1 MVMFTPGAHGPD
13 PRLGRALGRVRSR
26 YGLRVLFRGLAV
38 LAAGVLLGVA
48 CSAYALDA
56 FRYSRNAVW
65 AITALFYLWALV
77 IGVRFVLR
85 PLWTSRKR
93 ASDAAIARY
102 IEEHEPSLDAALR
115 SAVDAS
121 ATPRGTS
128 EANALETRLVDD
140 VVARLEAFDLPREV
154 ERSEMRH
161 AALALGSAAAATV
174 AFYFLAP
181 AFIQQAFPYLFNPF
195 ARSGRASTPYAVS
208 VTPGNH
214 TIARGGDQEVIATL
228 TGFDGSAELVSRT
241 GGGDWGRSP
250 MLRDGDAAAP
260 THRYMLLAVQTDT
273 EYFVESEG
281 TRSDVFR
288 LSVVDRPYVK
298 QIDLEYRLPAYA
310 RMEPQHIEG
319 AGDITTLSGTRV
331 VFSIKPTVAVKAAR
345 LVVQGAESNPLPL
358 EVGANGLTLTG
369 QMTIAADGFYRIE
382 MQGADGVF
390 VTASPD
396 YVIEAIPDLPP
407 RVAFDR
413 PGRDTQATPI
423 EEVFTQVKAEDDF
436 GVAKV
441 DLVYSVNGGEEKVVP
456 LHLSPVLKEVV
467 AGHTFFLEEFSLKP
481 GDFLSYYARAR
492 DVGAPSRETTS
503 DIYFLEARPY
513 RRDFRQAEQ
522 GGGGGGGG
530 GGDDGGSL
538 SQQQRQVI
546 AATFR
551 LIREQAGAT
560 RDPKSLAQDAQTV
573 ALIQGRLKA
582 QVEGLVTRMLSRGAL
597 PDGSPMHGTA
607 DELRQAIEKMTLAE
621 AELKAPRP
629 RSALPIEQSALAH
642 LQRAEASF
650 RDVQVAMGGGGGGG
664 GGGSNSSAEE
674 LADLYELDLD
684 KLRNQYETL
693 QSGAQE
699 QRDDQVDEALSRLQE
714 LARRQ
719 EQENERARQRASRAS
734 NQGGGG
740 GSASQRQL
748 ADEAEELGR
757 KLERLTR
764 ENPSAGLEESARR
777 LREAAAAMRQ
787 QASAPPR
794 SSQGPTSQG
803 QSSLDRLR
811 EARRLLDQERSAR
824 LDRDLSG
831 FTEKAEALKRAQEQ
845 IASEMRELAEAS
857 KAGAGGAASADSSKA
872 GRVRERKDSLASEV
886 ADLESRLDKVAREAR
901 REQKETS
908 RKLQEAANGIR
919 DTKLKEKIRYTKG
932 LVDRAG
938 EGTAEAFENDI
949 GQTIDDLV
957 SQIRGAQKSMGVAPE
972 RRRADALDR
981 ARELARGLDSM
992 QERLRARAGTPTT
1005 TRAAGEEGA
1014 GAGQSPE
1021 DEAGAQ
1027 AGSRPGGQGQGE
1039 RGGQEAGGRNQG
1051 GGAQGGVGGSS
1062 VNGGRPGGGGG
1073 GGRGR
1078 LSAEETRQLRREIT
1092 ERARDAEA
1100 FRRALEESGVS
1111 STQAAALASRLQG
1124 LASDR
1129 NLKDPLGLAELTGQV
1144 AEDIKM
1150 LEYVLRREADG
1161 QRPELQ
1167 LSGSEELPPGY
1178 RAMVEEYYR
1187 TLARKPKGT
1196 TTPSGGRQ

>member
-1 MVMFTPGAHGPD
+1 MFTPGAHGPD
-13 PRLGRALGRVRSR
+13 PRLGQALRRVRSR
-26 YGLRVLFRGLAV
+26 YALRLLFRALAV
-38 LAAGVLLGVA
+38 VAVGALLGVA
-48 CSAYALDA
+48 FSAYALDA

-65 AITALFYLWALV
+65 AVTAIFYVWALLLA
-77 IGVRFVLR
+77 GRFLIR
-85 PLWTSRKR
+85 PLWTSRKQ

-115 SAVDAS
+115 SAVDAA
-121 ATPRGTS
+121 ATSRGPGES
-128 EANALETRLVDD
+128 NALEARLIDD
-140 VVARLEAFDLPREV
+140 VVTRLEAFDLPREV
-154 ERSEMRH
+154 ERAEMRH
-161 AALALGSAAAATV
+161 AALALGVAATAAV

-195 ARSGRASTPYAVS
+195 ARSGRATTPYAVS

-214 TIARGGDQEVIATL
+214 TIARGGDQEIVATL
-228 TGFDGSAELVSRT
+228 TGFDGPAELVSRT
-241 GGGDWGRSP
+241 GGGDWGRS
-250 MLRDGDAAAP
+250 LLIRDDAADSP
-260 THRYMLLAVQTDT
+260 THRYLLLSVQTEM

-298 QIDLEYRLPAYA
+298 QVDLEYRLPAYA
-310 RMEPQHIEG
+310 RMEPQQIEG
-319 AGDITTLSGTRV
+319 TGDITTLTGTRV
-331 VFSIKPTVAVKAAR
+331 VFAITPTVAVKAAR
-345 LVVQGAESNPLPL
+345 LVVQGAESNPIPL
-358 EVGANGLTLTG
+358 EVGPYGLTLSG
-369 QMTIAADGFYRIE
+369 QMAVTADGFYRIE

-390 VTASPD
+390 VVGSPD
-396 YVIEAIPDLPP
+396 YVIEVIPDLPP
-407 RVAFDR
+407 RLAFDR

-441 DLVYSVNGGEEKVVP
+441 ELVYSVNGGEEKVVP
-456 LHLSPVLKEVV
+456 LHLSPILKEVT

-481 GDFLSYYARAR
+481 GDFISYYARAR
-492 DVGAPSRETTS
+492 DVGAPSREATS

-530 GGDDGGSL
+530 GGEDGGSL

-551 LIREQAGAT
+551 LIREQASSA

-573 ALIQGRLKA
+573 ALIQGRLKT
-582 QVEGLVTRMLSRGAL
+582 QVEGLLTRMLSRGAL

-621 AELKAPRP
+621 TELKAPRP
-629 RSALPIEQSALAH
+629 KAALPIEQAALAN

-650 RDVQVAMGGGGGGG
+650 RDVQVALGGGGGGG

-719 EQENERARQRASRAS
+719 EQENERARQRASRAP

-740 GSASQRQL
+740 GGASQRQL

-794 SSQGPTSQG
+794 SSQGTTPQG
-803 QSSLDRLR
+803 QSPLDRLR
-811 EARRLLDQERSAR
+811 EARRLLDQERSTR

-845 IASEMRELAEAS
+845 IAGEMRDLAESARS
-857 KAGAGGAASADSSKA
+857 GNPGSSSPGGTPRAD
-872 GRVRERKDSLASEV
+872 RVRERKDSLASEV
-886 ADLESRLDKVAREAR
+886 AELESRLDKVAREAR
-901 REQKETS
+901 REQKDAA

-938 EGTAEAFENDI
+938 ESTAEALENDI
-949 GQTIDDLV
+949 GQSIDDLAN
-957 SQIRGAQKSMGVAPE
+957 QIRGAQQSMGVAPE
-972 RRRADALDR
+972 RKRADALDR

-992 QERLRARAGTPTT
+992 RERLRARAGSAPSQGQPGDQT
-1005 TRAAGEEGA
+1005 EGA
-1014 GAGQSPE
+1014 GQTPG
-1021 DEAGAQ
+1021 DQ
-1027 AGSRPGGQGQGE
+1027 AGSGQGQE
-1039 RGGQEAGGRNQG
+1039 VHGGQEGGGEAAGS
-1051 GGAQGGVGGSS
+1051 GAQGGMGGSS
-1062 VNGGRPGGGGG
+1062 ANGGRPGGGGG

-1078 LSAEETRQLRREIT
+1078 LGAEETRQLRREIS

-1100 FRRALEESGVS
+1100 FRRALEESGIS
-1111 STQAAALASRLQG
+1111 SPQAAALAQRLQG

-1129 NLKDPLGLAELTGQV
+1129 NFKDPLGLAELTGQV
-1144 AEDIKM
+1144 ADDIKM

-1187 TLARKPKGT
+1187 TLARKPKA
-1196 TTPSGGRQ
+1196 TTPRPQ

>member
-1 MVMFTPGAHGPD
+1 MVMFTPSAHGPD
-13 PRLGRALGRVRSR
+13 PRLGQALRRVRSR
-26 YGLRVLFRGLAV
+26 YALRVLFRGLAIV
-38 LAAGVLLGVA
+38 AVGALLGVA
-48 CSAYALDA
+48 FSGYALDA

-65 AITALFYLWALV
+65 AITAIFYSWALFLAA
-77 IGVRFVLR
+77 RFVIH
-85 PLWTSRKR
+85 PLWTSRR
-93 ASDAAIARY
+93 QASDAAIARY
-102 IEEHEPSLDAALR
+102 IEEHAPSLDAALR
-115 SAVDAS
+115 SAVDAAAS
-121 ATPRGTS
+121 PHRTGET
-128 EANALETRLVDD
+128 NALETRLVDD
-140 VVARLEAFDLPREV
+140 VVTRLEALDLPREV
-154 ERSEMRH
+154 ERAEMRH
-161 AALALGSAAAATV
+161 ASLTLGAAAMAAV
-174 AFYFLAP
+174 VFYFLAP

-195 ARSGRASTPYAVS
+195 ARSGRATTPYAVS

-214 TIARGGDQEVIATL
+214 AIARGGDQEIVATL
-228 TGFDGSAELVSRT
+228 TGFDGPAEMVSRT

-250 MLRDGDAAAP
+250 MIRDDAAESP
-260 THRYMLLAVQTDT
+260 THRYMLLSVQTEI

-310 RMEPQHIEG
+310 RMEPQQVEG
-319 AGDITTLSGTRV
+319 TGDITTLTGTRV
-331 VFSIKPTVAVKAAR
+331 VFAIAPTVAVKAAR
-345 LVVQGAESNPLPL
+345 IVVQGAEASPMPLD
-358 EVGANGLTLTG
+358 VGPNGLTLSG
-369 QMTIAADGFYRIE
+369 QMSVAADGFYRIE
-382 MQGADGVF
+382 MQGADDVF
-390 VTASPD
+390 VVASPD
-396 YVIEAIPDLPP
+396 YVIEVIPDLPP
-407 RVAFDR
+407 RLAFDR

-441 DLVYSVNGGEEKVVP
+441 DLVYSVNGGDEKVVP
-456 LHLSPVLKEVV
+456 LHLSPVLKEVT

-481 GDFLSYYARAR
+481 GDFISYYARAR
-492 DVGAPSRETTS
+492 DVGAPSREATS

-522 GGGGGGGG
+522 AGGGGGG

-551 LIREQAGAT
+551 LIREQATAA

-573 ALIQGRLKA
+573 ALIQGRLKT

-629 RSALPIEQSALAH
+629 KTALPIEQSALAH

-664 GGGSNSSAEE
+664 GGASNSSAEE

-719 EQENERARQRASRAS
+719 EQENERARQRASRAP

-740 GSASQRQL
+740 GGASQRQL
-748 ADEAEELGR
+748 AEEAEELGR

-794 SSQGPTSQG
+794 ASQSTTPQG
-803 QSSLDRLR
+803 QSPLDRLR
-811 EARRLLDQERSAR
+811 EARRLLDQEKSTR

-845 IASEMRELAEAS
+845 IAGEMRDLAEAGRS
-857 KAGAGGAASADSSKA
+857 QNPGSASAGGSTRAD
-872 GRVRERKDSLASEV
+872 RVREKKDSLAAEV
-886 ADLESRLDKVAREAR
+886 AELETRLDKVAREAR
-901 REQKETS
+901 REQKEAS

-938 EGTAEAFENDI
+938 ESTAEAFENDI
-949 GQTIDDLV
+949 GQSIDDLA
-957 SQIRGAQKSMGVAPE
+957 SQIRGAQQSMGVAPE
-972 RRRADALDR
+972 RKRADALDR

-992 QERLRARAGTPTT
+992 RERLRARAGGP
-1005 TRAAGEEGA
+1005 
-1014 GAGQSPE
+1014 QSQGKPG
-1021 DEAGAQ
+1021 DQTGGTDQASGDQ
-1027 AGSRPGGQGQGE
+1027 AGSQEGPGQ
-1039 RGGQEAGGRNQG
+1039 GGQEGGGENAGGD
-1051 GGAQGGVGGSS
+1051 AQGGMGASS

-1073 GGRGR
+1073 GRGR
-1078 LSAEETRQLRREIT
+1078 LSAEESRQLRREIT

-1100 FRRALEESGVS
+1100 FRRALEQSGIS
-1111 STQAAALASRLQG
+1111 SPQAAALAQRLQG

-1129 NLKDPLGLAELTGQV
+1129 NMKDPLGLAELAGQV

-1150 LEYVLRREADG
+1150 IEYVLRREADG

-1187 TLARKPKGT
+1187 TLARKPKA
-1196 TTPSGGRQ
+1196 PVPRP

>member
-13 PRLGRALGRVRSR
+13 PRLGQALRRVRSR
-26 YGLRVLFRGLAV
+26 YALRLLFRGLAV
-38 LAAGVLLGVA
+38 VAGGVLLGVA
-48 CSAYALDA
+48 FSAYALDA
-56 FRYSRNAVW
+56 LRYSRSAVW
-65 AITALFYLWALV
+65 AITAIFYVFALSLA
-77 IGVRFVLR
+77 VRFVIH
-85 PLWTSRKR
+85 PLWTSRR
-93 ASDAAIARY
+93 QASDAAIARY

-115 SAVDAS
+115 SAVDAA
-121 ATPRGTS
+121 ATPRGPGETNAF
-128 EANALETRLVDD
+128 EARLVDD
-140 VVARLEAFDLPREV
+140 VVTRLEAFDLPREV
-154 ERSEMRH
+154 ERTEMRH
-161 AALALGSAAAATV
+161 AAMALGAAATAAV
-174 AFYFLAP
+174 AFYLLAP

-195 ARSGRASTPYAVS
+195 ARSGRAATPYAVS

-214 TIARGGDQEVIATL
+214 TISRGGDQEIVATL
-228 TGFDGSAELVSRT
+228 TGFDGPAELVTRT

-250 MLRDGDAAAP
+250 MIRDDGADSA
-260 THRYMLLAVQTDT
+260 THRHMLLSVQSET

-288 LSVVDRPYVK
+288 LLVVDRPYVK

-310 RMEPQHIEG
+310 RMEPQQVEG
-319 AGDITTLSGTRV
+319 TGDITTLAGTRV
-331 VFSIKPTVAVKAAR
+331 VFSITPTVAVKAAR
-345 LVVQGAESNPLPL
+345 LVVQGAESNPVPL
-358 EVGANGLTLTG
+358 EVGPNGLTLSG
-369 QMTIAADGFYRIE
+369 QMSVAADGFYRIE

-390 VTASPD
+390 VVGSPD
-396 YVIEAIPDLPP
+396 YVIEVIPDLPP
-407 RVAFDR
+407 RLAFDR

-456 LHLSPVLKEVV
+456 LHLSPVLKEVT

-481 GDFLSYYARAR
+481 GDFISYYARAR

-551 LIREQAGAT
+551 LVREQASNA

-573 ALIQGRLKA
+573 ALIQGRLKT

-621 AELKAPRP
+621 TELKAPRP
-629 RSALPIEQSALAH
+629 KAALPIEQSALAH

-650 RDVQVAMGGGGGGG
+650 RDVQVAFGGGGGGG

-719 EQENERARQRASRAS
+719 EQENERARQRASRAP

-740 GSASQRQL
+740 GGASQRQL
-748 ADEAEELGR
+748 AEEAEELGR

-794 SSQGPTSQG
+794 SSQGTTPQG
-803 QSSLDRLR
+803 QSPLDRLR
-811 EARRLLDQERSAR
+811 EARRLLDQEKSTR

-845 IASEMRELAEAS
+845 ISGEIRELAEAGRS
-857 KAGAGGAASADSSKA
+857 GNPGSSSAGGSPRGD
-872 GRVRERKDSLASEV
+872 RVRERKDSLASEV
-886 ADLESRLDKVAREAR
+886 AELETRLDKVAREAR
-901 REQKETS
+901 REQKEAS

-938 EGTAEAFENDI
+938 DGTAEAFENDI
-949 GQTIDDLV
+949 GQSIDDLV
-957 SQIRGAQKSMGVAPE
+957 SQIRGARQSMGVAPE
-972 RRRADALDR
+972 RKRADALDR

-992 QERLRARAGTPTT
+992 RERLRARAGSPPSPGQPGDA
-1005 TRAAGEEGA
+1005 AAGTGRA
-1014 GAGQSPE
+1014 SG
-1021 DEAGAQ
+1021 DQ
-1027 AGSRPGGQGQGE
+1027 AGSQEGSGQSGQGQDD
-1039 RGGQEAGGRNQG
+1039 RGGQEGGGEAAGS
-1051 GGAQGGVGGSS
+1051 GAQGGMGGSS
-1062 VNGGRPGGGGG
+1062 INGGRPGGGGG

-1078 LSAEETRQLRREIT
+1078 LGVEETRQLRREIT

-1100 FRRALEESGVS
+1100 FRRALEQSGIS
-1111 STQAAALASRLQG
+1111 SPQAAGLARRLQG
-1124 LASDR
+1124 LASDG
-1129 NLKDPLGLAELTGQV
+1129 NMKDPLGLAELTGQV
-1144 AEDIKM
+1144 ADDIKM

-1187 TLARKPKGT
+1187 TLARKPKT
-1196 TTPSGGRQ
+1196 SAPRPQ

>member
-1 MVMFTPGAHGPD
+1 MVMFTPAPQNSG
-13 PRLGRALGRVRSR
+13 PRLGQALRQVRAR
-26 YGLRVLFRGLAV
+26 YTLRMLFRGLAIV
-38 LAAGVLLGVA
+38 ASGTLLGIVI
-48 CSAYALDA
+48 SAYSLDA
-56 FRYSRNAVW
+56 FRYSRNA
-65 AITALFYLWALV
+65 LWAVTAILYVWIAFLV
-77 IGVRFVLR
+77 LRFVIL
-85 PLWTSRKR
+85 PLGRSRKQ

-115 SAVDAS
+115 SAVDAA
-121 ATPRGTS
+121 ATPRGPGET
-128 EANALETRLVDD
+128 NALETRLVDD
-140 VVARLEAFDLPREV
+140 VVTRLEAFDLPREV
-154 ERSEMRH
+154 EKAEMRQ
-161 AALALGSAAAATV
+161 AAIALAAVTVAGV

-195 ARSGRASTPYAVS
+195 ARSGRAATPYAVS

-214 TIARGGDQEVIATL
+214 TLARGGDQEIVATL
-228 TGFDGSAELVSRT
+228 SGFEAPAELVTRR
-241 GGGDWGRSP
+241 GGGEWERSP
-250 MLRDGDAAAP
+250 MIRDESGESAAY
-260 THRYMLLAVQTDT
+260 RSLMRSVQDET
-273 EYFVESEG
+273 EYFVESDG
-281 TRSDVFR
+281 IRSEVFR
-288 LSVVDRPYVK
+288 LAVVDRPYVK

-310 RMEPQHIEG
+310 RMEAQRVLG
-319 AGDITTLSGTRV
+319 TGDITTLAGTRV
-331 VFSIKPTVAVKAAR
+331 VFSVIPTVAVKGAR
-345 LVVQGAESNPLPL
+345 LVLEGAPGKPIPL
-358 EVGANGLTLTG
+358 EIGANGLALSG
-369 QMTIAADGFYRIE
+369 QMRVTADGFYRIE

-390 VTASPD
+390 VAASPE
-396 YVIEAIPDLPP
+396 YVIEVIPDLPP
-407 RVAFDR
+407 RLAFDR

-456 LHLSPVLKEVV
+456 LHQAPVLKDVV
-467 AGHTFFLEEFSLKP
+467 ASHTFFLEEFSLKP
-481 GDFLSYYARAR
+481 GDFISYYARAS
-492 DVGAPSRETTS
+492 DVGAPSREATT

-522 GGGGGGGG
+522 QGGGGGG

-551 LIREQAGAT
+551 LIREQATSA

-573 ALIQGRLKA
+573 ALIQGRLKT

-607 DELRQAIEKMTLAE
+607 DELRQAIEKMTSAE
-621 AELKAPRP
+621 TELKAPRP
-629 RSALPIEQSALAH
+629 KAALPIEQSALAH

-650 RDVQVAMGGGGGGG
+650 RDVQVAFGGGGRGG
-664 GGGSNSSAEE
+664 GGGSSSSAEE

-684 KLRNQYETL
+684 KLRNQYEAL

-719 EQENERARQRASRAS
+719 EQENERARQRGSRAQ

-740 GSASQRQL
+740 GGGSSQRQL
-748 ADEAEELGR
+748 AEEAEELGR

-777 LREAAAAMRQ
+777 LREAASAMRQ
-787 QASAPPR
+787 QASAPKGQ
-794 SSQGPTSQG
+794 SQGSTPPG
-803 QSSLDRLR
+803 QSPLDRLR
-811 EARRLLDQERSAR
+811 EARRLLDQERSTR

-845 IASEMRELAEAS
+845 IRGDLRDLANSA
-857 KAGAGGAASADSSKA
+857 KAGNSGESGQAGGAAMAD
-872 GRVRERKDSLASEV
+872 RVRERKDTLASEV
-886 ADLESRLDKVAREAR
+886 AELESRLDKVAREAR
-901 REQKETS
+901 REQKDAS

-919 DTKLKEKIRYTKG
+919 DSKLKEKIRYTKG

-938 EGTAEAFENDI
+938 DGSAEAFEGDI
-949 GQTIDDLV
+949 GQSIDDLA
-957 SQIRGAQKSMGVAPE
+957 SHLRSAELSLGAPPE

-992 QERLRARAGTPTT
+992 EERLRARAGPPSSQGNQPGEQ
-1005 TRAAGEEGA
+1005 AGE
-1014 GAGQSPE
+1014 
-1021 DEAGAQ
+1021 
-1027 AGSRPGGQGQGE
+1027 PGGTPGPEQGSAEGQGSGGSGE
-1039 RGGQEAGGRNQG
+1039 GRGGQRAG

-1062 VNGGRPGGGGG
+1062 VNGGRPGGGSGGG
-1073 GGRGR
+1073 GGR
-1078 LSAEETRQLRREIT
+1078 LDAEATRQLRREIA

-1100 FRRALEESGVS
+1100 FRHALQESGVS
-1111 STQAAALASRLQG
+1111 SPQAEAIAKRLQALASER
-1124 LASDR
+1124 SF
-1129 NLKDPLGLAELTGQV
+1129 KDPLGLAELTSQV
-1144 AEDIKM
+1144 ADDIKM
-1150 LEYVLRREADG
+1150 LEYVLRREVLG
-1161 QRPELQ
+1161 KRPDLQ

-1187 TLARKPKGT
+1187 TLARKPKAVAQ
-1196 TTPSGGRQ
+1196 PQ